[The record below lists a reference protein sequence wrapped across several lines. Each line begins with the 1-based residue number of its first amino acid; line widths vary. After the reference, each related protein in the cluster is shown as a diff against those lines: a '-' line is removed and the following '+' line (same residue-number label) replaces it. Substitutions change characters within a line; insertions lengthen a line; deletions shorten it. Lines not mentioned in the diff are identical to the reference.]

1 MKPKYSMVIRWS
13 DEDDAYLVHLP
24 EFPNQQ
30 FVTHG
35 DTYEEAAKH
44 GQEVLEMF
52 IEALT
57 DEGKPLPHPDVIDL
71 NQELGIEESSAV
83 A

>member
-13 DEDDAYLVHLP
+13 DEDNAYLVHLP
-24 EFPNQQ
+24 EFPGQK

-35 DTYEEAAKH
+35 ETYEEAAKH
-44 GQEVLEMF
+44 GQEVIETFVELLE
-52 IEALT
+52 EQ
-57 DEGKPLPHPDVIDL
+57 GKPLPEPDVINLDA
-71 NQELGIEESSAV
+71 ELGIEEGAL

>member
-1 MKPKYSMVIRWS
+1 MSSHYSMVIQWS
-13 DEDDAYLVHLP
+13 EEDQLYLVHLP
-24 EFPNQQ
+24 EFPSQH

-35 DTYEEAAKH
+35 KSYKEAAKH

-52 IEALT
+52 IELYQ
-57 DEGKPLPHPDVIDL
+57 DEGKPLPEPITAPEKPL
-71 NQELGIEESSAV
+71 KV